1 MMQIDYDPTEYK
13 TIETQQMEPELT
25 FKLVQFNTGY
35 YGIISTNPNTQEE
48 QVVLLSPQKDTGIE
62 MFDGLGCKSFLVFA
76 RDAKRYLENSPREL
90 LVMLGHEAPTEYRE
104 IITADDERT
113 LREKVGLVI
122 ERMEMKHNDSFF
134 TKYGDRIITVLWCI
148 TVVSLIVA
156 IVNILH
162 IGGMV

>member
-1 MMQIDYDPTEYK
+1 MLIEYDPTDYEVV
-13 TIETQQMEPELT
+13 ETQNMDPELT
-25 FKLVQFNTGY
+25 FKMVKFTTGY
-35 YGIISTNPNTQEE
+35 YGIISYNPTNDLEE
-48 QVVLLSPQKDTGIE
+48 VVLVSPDKDNNFDL
-62 MFDGLGCKSFLVFA
+62 FDGLGCRSFIVFA
-76 RDAKRYLENSPREL
+76 RDAKKYMENAPREL

-134 TKYGDRIITVLWCI
+134 NKYADRIITVLWCI